1 MWHFSKDSDQ
11 IHLGGIHQ
19 QGSTLHLDMWHFS
32 KDTDQFNIRG
42 IHPQAST

>member
-1 MWHFSKDSDQ
+1 MDTDQ

-32 KDTDQFNIRG
+32 KDTDQLYLGG
-42 IHPQAST
+42 IHQQGST